1 MSKFIV
7 IEGLDGSGKSTQ
19 IQLLRN
25 YFADNELS
33 YEYLH
38 FPRMDERSPVFGELI
53 ARFLRGEFGDI
64 TDVNPYIVALLYAGD
79 REHAAKSIEKWVE
92 EDKIVL
98 LDRYVMS
105 NIAFQCAKIE
115 NKEDSLKLENWIL
128 DLEYNYYKIP
138 KPTHSIF
145 LHVPFEFVQKQLD
158 SQRGGDD
165 REYLKGAI
173 DIHEKDIFFQ
183 QKVENKY
190 IDMAKR
196 NNIEIL
202 TCQNEKNKMKSEQ
215 EIHQQILLSLK
226 ENNII

>member
-19 IQLLRN
+19 IQLLRD
-25 YFADNELS
+25 YFTTNKLDF
-33 YEYLH
+33 EYIH
-38 FPRMDERSPVFGELI
+38 FPRMDERSPIFGELI
-53 ARFLRGEFGDI
+53 ARFLRGEFGNVA
-64 TDVNPYIVALLYAGD
+64 DVDPYLVALLYAGD
-79 REHAAKSIEKWVE
+79 REHAAKSIEKWLNQ
-92 EDKIVL
+92 DKIVL

-115 NKEDSLKLENWIL
+115 NHSEAIKLENWIL

-145 LHVPFEFVQKQLD
+145 LHVPFEFVQNQLKN
-158 SQRGGDD
+158 QRDGED
-165 REYLKGAI
+165 RDYLKGAE
-173 DIHEKDIFFQ
+173 DIHEKDISFQ

-196 NNIEIL
+196 NKMEIME
-202 TCQNEKNKMKSEQ
+202 CQNEKNEMKTEQ
-215 EIHQQILLSLK
+215 EIHQQILISLK